1 MNSLSYFPLLFEVFM
16 AQNKLVIE
24 RVDELEPVP
33 NPHEENMG
41 L

>member
-1 MNSLSYFPLLFEVFM
+1 M

-41 L
+41 LQWVQFGDLND